1 MLTLTALALSLTAC
15 ATPSPPVVFTPP
27 KVPPPPPELMTPPD
41 SSEWSTNVRQLFERW
56 RQMLTTP
63 QRDL

>member
-27 KVPPPPPELMTPPD
+27 KVPPPPPELMTPP
-41 SSEWSTNVRQLFERW
+41 EPGLWSQSVQALFKRWQQL
-56 RQMLTTP
+56 LTTP
-63 QRDL
+63 RRDL